1 MIESMPPPAGRSD
14 LTRTVFAVLL
24 MLILIGAAFYVL
36 RPFLLS
42 MVWAMTI
49 VVATWPLM
57 LRLQARLRRRGL
69 AVTVMTGGI
78 VLVFVVPLLLMVQ
91 TLVEHADTIS
101 GWVGSLSTATI
112 PPPPDWVVRLPM
124 GGPRIARYWAD
135 VAAAGTPELAA
146 RLAPYASYAAQ
157 WLAAVASSVGLLGIQ
172 FLLTII
178 IAVILYS
185 RGEAARDALIQFG
198 RRLAGDPGEHAVL
211 LAGQAI
217 RAVALGVVVT
227 ALVQAALAGIGL
239 GVAGVPFAGLLT
251 AVILLLCIAQLGP
264 LIVLIPAVI
273 WLFWNGHTGAGSA
286 LLVWSLIV
294 GTFDNVLRAILIRR
308 GADLPLLLIFAGVIG
323 GLLAFGIVG
332 LFVGPV
338 VLAVAYTLLNQWV
351 QEGRD
356 NTSSPRTAV
365 R

>member
-1 MIESMPPPAGRSD
+1 MTDTMLPPARRTD

-24 MLILIGAAFYVL
+24 MLILIGGAFYVL
-36 RPFLLS
+36 RPFLLA
-42 MVWAMTI
+42 MIWAMTI

-69 AVTVMTGGI
+69 AVAVMTGAI
-78 VLVFVVPLLLMVQ
+78 VMVFVVPLLMMVQ
-91 TLVEHADTIS
+91 TLVEHADTIIA
-101 GWVGSLSTATI
+101 WMGSLSTATI
-112 PPPPDWVVRLPM
+112 PPPPDWVARLPL
-124 GGPRIARYWAD
+124 GGAKLARYWAD
-135 VAAAGTPELAA
+135 VAAAGTSQLAE

-157 WLAAVASSVGLLGIQ
+157 WLAGMAGSVGLLGVQ

-178 IAVILYS
+178 MTLILYS
-185 RGEAARDALIQFG
+185 RGEAARDALIRFG
-198 RRLAGDPGEHAVL
+198 RRLAGRQGEDAVL

-251 AVILLLCIAQLGP
+251 AVILLFCIAQIGP
-264 LIVLIPAVI
+264 LIVLLPAVI
-273 WLFWNGHTGAGSA
+273 WLFWHGHTVSGSV

-294 GTFDNVLRAILIRR
+294 GTLDNVLRAILIRR
-308 GADLPLLLIFAGVIG
+308 GANLPLLLIFAGVIG

-332 LFVGPV
+332 LFIGPV

-351 QEGRD
+351 EEGPEV
-356 NTSSPRTAV
+356 TSV
-365 R
+365 